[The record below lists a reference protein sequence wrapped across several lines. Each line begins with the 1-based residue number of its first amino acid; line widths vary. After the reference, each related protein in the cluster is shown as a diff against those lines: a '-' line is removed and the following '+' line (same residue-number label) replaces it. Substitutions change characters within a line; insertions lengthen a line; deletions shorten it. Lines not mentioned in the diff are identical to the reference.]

1 MYNLKNEDD
10 FYYIHQLIISNKL
23 IPFYNQFIHAPTV
36 DELLQM
42 KPNEYNKLIFPFS
55 LSLDCFTDK
64 KDANI
69 LDCIYLSCINEINN
83 NKPCLVDDLINGI
96 SFFLKID
103 KSMVNPVV
111 MGNNIEIH
119 IGRDIVNGF
128 YLNGEKFNEL
138 ASIIRVICNLKQL
151 HKEDFENVSMDKDDI
166 EEQKMLKSATNEAD
180 KERIRRFY
188 KNLKE
193 AKKRRNKYKKKS
205 KSEKAVNL
213 YNTFSFVSNKWESFD
228 KVTKLNIYQL
238 FDVYNFLNADI
249 NFHFD
254 MGVACSGWADKNF
267 RIRDIR
273 LETVK

>member
-1 MYNLKNEDD
+1 MIKERAR
-10 FYYIHQLIISNKL
+10 I
-23 IPFYNQFIHAPTV
+23 
-36 DELLQM
+36 
-42 KPNEYNKLIFPFS
+42 
-55 LSLDCFTDK
+55 SLDV
-64 KDANI
+64 
-69 LDCIYLSCINEINN
+69 S
-83 NKPCLVDDLINGI
+83 P
-96 SFFLKID
+96 
-103 KSMVNPVV
+103 
-111 MGNNIEIH
+111 
-119 IGRDIVNGF
+119 
-128 YLNGEKFNEL
+128 EL
-138 ASIIRVICNLKQL
+138 AKKLKAESDAKDITLNATIRLILQQY
-151 HKEDFENVSMDKDDI
+151 FEEKMD
-166 EEQKMLKSATNEAD
+166 SD

-254 MGVACSGWADKNF
+254 MGIACSGWADKNF